1 MHNIKEKEE
10 IRGLDAAKRV
20 TRIPKQQPRFLE
32 DVEKLCLVWLN
43 EKQLADDTVT
53 KNFICETEKALY
65 TNLISKLPETST
77 ENEEHFKASR
87 K

>member
-1 MHNIKEKEE
+1 M
-10 IRGLDAAKRV
+10 
-20 TRIPKQQPRFLE
+20 
-32 DVEKLCLVWLN
+32 
-43 EKQLADDTVT
+43 T

-87 K
+87 KWFDNFKRRSGIHSVVRHGEAVSSNAKAAEAFATEF